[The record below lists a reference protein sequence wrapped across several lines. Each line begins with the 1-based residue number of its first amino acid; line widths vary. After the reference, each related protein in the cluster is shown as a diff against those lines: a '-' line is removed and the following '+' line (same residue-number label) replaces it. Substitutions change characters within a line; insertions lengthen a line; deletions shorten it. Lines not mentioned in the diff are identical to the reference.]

1 MLHGWEHYIDCTSLC
16 QCVPLASNSGGKI
29 PVAQDNSS
37 YCPFD
42 LAVLRTEVERLMQT
56 FNMQQ
61 ALHAVTVTTAT
72 AATITAA
79 AAYATFANTIAP
91 AVHAIC

>member
-1 MLHGWEHYIDCTSLC
+1 MCIM
-16 QCVPLASNSGGKI
+16 NSGGKI
-29 PVAQDNSS
+29 PVAQENSS

-61 ALHAVTVTTAT
+61 ALHAGMTHW
-72 AATITAA
+72 
-79 AAYATFANTIAP
+79 NCS
-91 AVHAIC
+91 HSC